1 VFILTARFVL
11 APLVITVFLIH
22 KFITTRKMIDNKEEV
37 VQYQLSMLPKRYSFT
52 DIISMTNH
60 LKDQLGQ
67 GGFGSVYKG
76 ELPGGHIIAIK
87 ILDNSMFSGE
97 QLLNEISTI
106 SRICHVNVLPVEGF
120 CSEGSNLALVYEYM
134 PNGSLDK
141 HIFSKKGKGMSFSWE
156 KLHEIALGTARGIE
170 YLHGGCGVCILHFD
184 IKPHNILLDHN
195 FIPKISDFGLAKL
208 CLKEDDFVSI
218 STTRGTI
225 GYMAPEL
232 VSKNFDA
239 VSCKSDVYSFGML
252 LLEMVAGR
260 KNFDA
265 KANCSSK
272 VYFPLWVYD
281 HLNEGGELELGNV
294 TNVEAVIAR
303 KLCIIGLWCIQ
314 MKPSDRPTLNKVVE
328 LLEGTRNDLQMP
340 PRPFFS
346 TTPYMSLGE
355 LHSDSS
361 TELLISESMEKN

>member
-1 VFILTARFVL
+1 
-11 APLVITVFLIH
+11 
-22 KFITTRKMIDNKEEV
+22 
-37 VQYQLSMLPKRYSFT
+37 
-52 DIISMTNH
+52 MTNH

-134 PNGSLDK
+134 PNGSLDM

-156 KLHEIALGTARGIE
+156 KLHEIALGMARGIE

-314 MKPSDRPTLNKVVE
+314 MKPSDRPTMNKVVE

-340 PRPFFS
+340 PRHFFS
-346 TTPYMSLGE
+346 TTPHMSLGE